1 VPLANNRAA
10 NAVEG
15 NDASESAVIRELA
28 ANDEEN
34 AVADVVR
41 RHYAA
46 AGQRLKRLPK
56 LPSSGSGVRSL
67 VVPSTNTDQPD
78 RTLVAPLIERR
89 RSVQLPSFH
98 ALQEW
103 EGVVSAINS
112 TTMIADLVDLS
123 AGNQQAT
130 EQVEIDLDELSHEDR
145 DNLRLGAVF
154 RWAIG
159 YVTKPGTPK
168 QRTSQIVFRQL
179 PVWSRADLDAAN
191 RCAAERQCDIHWE

>member
-1 VPLANNRAA
+1 MPLANNRAA
-10 NAVEG
+10 DAVGG

-34 AVADVVR
+34 AVTDVVR

-46 AGQRLKRLPK
+46 AQRLGRFPK
-56 LPSSGSGVRSL
+56 LPPWGVGVRAL
-67 VVPSTNTDQPD
+67 VAPSTNIDQPD
-78 RTLVAPLIERR
+78 QTLMAPLIERR

-103 EGVVSAINS
+103 EGVVSAISS

-159 YVTKPGTPK
+159 YVTKAGTPK

-179 PVWSRADLDAAN
+179 PVWSRADIDVAN
-191 RCAAERQCDIHWE
+191 SRAAERQRNIRWE